1 MNSELLNIK
10 SKHIELRPATREDVP
25 LIFEL
30 RRSERG
36 SWLNT
41 TSGDI
46 ALQYEYFERY
56 LDRFLEGSE
65 IYYVIIDRVAG
76 EEVGIF
82 RLTQINE
89 EYGFGW
95 EGLVMK
101 PNNWFHEVESSDLRS
116 VDYQTRKS
124 SYAHYS

>member
-56 LDRFLEGSE
+56 LDRFLAGSE
-65 IYYVIIDRVAG
+65 IYYVIIDRVSD

-89 EYGFGW
+89 EYGFCW
-95 EGLVMK
+95 
-101 PNNWFHEVESSDLRS
+101 
-116 VDYQTRKS
+116 
-124 SYAHYS
+124 